1 MSIVVGKEGRGRKKQ
16 HSLNIVL
23 HFGSLFL
30 TIFCPFQ
37 AKNSLETQMLNLN
50 SDLKT
55 AREQTEKVRGEKV
68 L

>member
-1 MSIVVGKEGRGRKKQ
+1 MSIVVGKGGRGRKKQ
-16 HSLNIVL
+16 HSLIIAL

-30 TIFCPFQ
+30 TIFSSFQ

-50 SDLKT
+50 SDLK
-55 AREQTEKVRGEKV
+55 AAKEQTEKVEGEKV